1 MTTIATSTESHN
13 SNLNQHISSR
23 KSSTSTSDEDI
34 VHVVTNLYQI
44 PVMQQQISNFN
55 DSTARVTD
63 FSGLSQ
69 LTQQIGGL
77 NSHRGTGT
85 DNNGELLFISDSKN
99 AKTSSSIYT
108 TSTQRILD
116 ENEMNIQN
124 NAKQSRYNLI
134 GVPVKEKYQIRSIV
148 EIYENPNSNEN
159 SRIDLSQIKRNTTIE
174 EIKKYETNI
183 IKTNEY
189 DDFVFSSKN

>member
-1 MTTIATSTESHN
+1 
-13 SNLNQHISSR
+13 
-23 KSSTSTSDEDI
+23 
-34 VHVVTNLYQI
+34 
-44 PVMQQQISNFN
+44 
-55 DSTARVTD
+55 
-63 FSGLSQ
+63 
-69 LTQQIGGL
+69 
-77 NSHRGTGT
+77 
-85 DNNGELLFISDSKN
+85 
-99 AKTSSSIYT
+99 
-108 TSTQRILD
+108 
-116 ENEMNIQN
+116 MNIQN